1 MRAHYLGVPDY
12 LLGNYGLIHRDS
24 EPRIWE
30 QLRALIRF
38 AWLIPSKTG
47 GHLMDIK
54 RNFRARY
61 LIALLGALSFALPA
75 AADSGNTA
83 WILTSTALVLFM
95 TLPGLA
101 LFYGGLVQAKNVI
114 SVFMQC
120 MAIACLMSI
129 LWIVVGYS
137 IAFGDGGAQNAYWGG
152 LDKMFLEGVTG
163 AIPDG
168 GLPEGLIVAFQMT
181 FAIITPALMVGAFV
195 ERVKFSAVLIFCALW
210 LLIVYAPVA
219 HWVWG
224 EGGWL
229 LERGAI
235 DLAGGLVVHTTAGV
249 SALVFAVLL
258 GRRSHFPGDQRPPH
272 NPGYVF
278 LGAAMLWVGWFG
290 FNGGS
295 GLAADAGAARAML
308 VTHISAATAAFV
320 WMLIEWISFKKPT
333 LVGIATGSIA
343 GLATIT
349 PASGSVGPVGA
360 LIIGTLAAI
369 ICYAAVVIIR
379 NKMHIDDSLDVFAV
393 HGVGG
398 ILGTL
403 IIPFVASIGP
413 LAPGIGDV
421 SVSDQFVTQAI
432 GVGAVAGWSIAASFA
447 ILFVLKMVIGL
458 RVSESDE
465 AEGLDTTS
473 HGESA
478 YNL

>member
-1 MRAHYLGVPDY
+1 
-12 LLGNYGLIHRDS
+12 
-24 EPRIWE
+24 
-30 QLRALIRF
+30 
-38 AWLIPSKTG
+38 
-47 GHLMDIK
+47 MDIK
-54 RNFRARY
+54 RNFRARCV
-61 LIALLGALSFALPA
+61 IALFGAFSLALPV

-101 LFYGGLVQAKNVI
+101 LFYGGLVQSKNVL

-129 LWIVVGYS
+129 LWVVAGYS
-137 IAFGDGGAQNAYWGG
+137 IAFGDGNAWWGG
-152 LDKMFLEGVTG
+152 LGKSFLAGVTDATPEG
-163 AIPDG
+163 D
-168 GLPEGLIVAFQMT
+168 LPESLIVAFQMT
-181 FAIITPALMVGAFV
+181 FAVITPALMVGAFV
-195 ERVKFSAVLIFCALW
+195 ERVKFSAVLLFCALW
-210 LLIVYAPVA
+210 LLVVYAPVA

-224 EGGWL
+224 DGGWL
-229 LERGAI
+229 LDRGAI

-249 SALVFAVLL
+249 SALVFAIML
-258 GRRSHFPGDQRPPH
+258 GKRSHFPGDLRPPH

-308 VTHISAATAAFV
+308 VTHLSAATGAFV

-369 ICYAAVVIIR
+369 ICYAAVMLIR

-398 ILGTL
+398 MLGTL
-403 IIPFVASIGP
+403 LIPFLATVGP
-413 LAPGIGDV
+413 MAPGIGDT
-421 SVSDQFVTQAI
+421 SVGAQFATQLI
-432 GVGAVAGWSIAASFA
+432 GVVAVAGWSIVASLVL
-447 ILFVLKMVIGL
+447 LFIVKAFVGL
-458 RVSESDE
+458 RVDASDE
-465 AEGLDTTS
+465 EEGLDSTS
-473 HGESA
+473 HGETA